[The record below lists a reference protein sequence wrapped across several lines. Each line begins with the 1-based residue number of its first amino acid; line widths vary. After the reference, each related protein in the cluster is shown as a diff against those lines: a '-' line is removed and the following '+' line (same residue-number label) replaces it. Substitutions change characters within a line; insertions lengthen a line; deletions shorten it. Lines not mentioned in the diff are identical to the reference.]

1 MDRIVEQK
9 FVEKVLQHQGNRLLK
24 NQGRALYVKARFR
37 SGRLEKARSV
47 LKQNNIPVLQES
59 SAYKSLED
67 YYFDLVGGKRCE

>member
-1 MDRIVEQK
+1 MLKEITHDDL
-9 FVEKVLQHQGNRLLK
+9 KVKRSAVQI
-24 NQGRALYVKARFR
+24 YV
-37 SGRLEKARSV
+37 GDLEKARSV